1 MRCKAQIN
9 STVSKQNFIVDEMY
23 DESYSL
29 PQIYSVFKQLDKKW
43 KTLDQKDTQLL
54 EDIHDYLE
62 QNYYQCHVCG
72 TYFEDHAFIDEN
84 ATLHECY
91 SYVTESDFY

>member
-1 MRCKAQIN
+1 MNIN
-9 STVSKQNFIVDEMY
+9 ISVPKHKFSVDEMY
-23 DESYSL
+23 DEKYSL
-29 PQIYSVFKQLDKKW
+29 QHIYPVFKQLDKKW

-72 TYFEDHAFIDEN
+72 TYFEDHAFTNDN
-84 ATLHECY
+84 ATRQECY
-91 SYVTESDFY
+91 CCFTESNFY